1 MHDGNAAVYCDGQKG
16 NFRMIAFLEG
26 TVAGKTLA
34 SAYVN
39 VGGVGFEVG
48 MSQTSLS
55 KLPASGEHVLVYTYL
70 QVRDDGMSL
79 FRFLSME
86 EKALFEK
93 LITVSGIGPKVA
105 LAALSSYAPSQ
116 LADLIAAQD
125 VAAVQRIPGIGKKTA
140 SRIILELKGSLDEGI
155 GGLFAHEEQAGNP
168 MLDGVRE
175 ALLSMGFTTTEIDLS
190 LKGAPDNA
198 TESALLQYALK
209 KLGA

>member
-1 MHDGNAAVYCDGQKG
+1 
-16 NFRMIAFLEG
+16 MIAFLEG
-26 TVAGKTLA
+26 TVAGRTLA
-34 SAYVN
+34 SAYIN

-55 KLPASGEHVLVYTYL
+55 KLPQVGGTALVYTYL

-79 FRFLSME
+79 FGFASLE

-105 LAALSSYAPSQ
+105 LAALSSYAPGQ
-116 LADLIAAQD
+116 LAALIAAQD

-140 SRIILELKGSLDEGI
+140 SRIILELKGSLDQDENT
-155 GGLFAHEEQAGNP
+155 LFAEAERTQSKAIEGAT
-168 MLDGVRE
+168 E
-175 ALLSMGFTTTEIDLS
+175 ALLSMGFTTAEVELS
-190 LKGAPDNA
+190 LKGAPESA

-209 KLGA
+209 KLGS